1 MKSTNKSPEAIIHD
15 FESRRSEDAKER
27 RRAVTRRVRLVLAL
41 TGMFVIW
48 CYWSP
53 RHMADWVGVFLV
65 LAIFL
70 WRQLVLEEKVRKLE
84 RELDELRPRSDA
96 SGAVID
102 A

>member
-1 MKSTNKSPEAIIHD
+1 
-15 FESRRSEDAKER
+15 
-27 RRAVTRRVRLVLAL
+27 
-41 TGMFVIW
+41 
-48 CYWSP
+48 
-53 RHMADWVGVFLV
+53 MADWVGVFLV